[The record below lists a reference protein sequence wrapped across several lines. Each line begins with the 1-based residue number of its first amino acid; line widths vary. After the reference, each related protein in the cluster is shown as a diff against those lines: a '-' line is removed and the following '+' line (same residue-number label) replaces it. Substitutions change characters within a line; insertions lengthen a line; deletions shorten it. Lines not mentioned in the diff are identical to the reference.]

1 MFDAVNMLGKKEKYV
16 APQMMAMMIA
26 LNLQAVPPP
35 QDSFDYQSQHVLLRI
50 RIYYELSSHYIKV
63 RLLR

>member
-26 LNLQAVPPP
+26 LNLHSDRAVPECHDCILH
-35 QDSFDYQSQHVLLRI
+35 QFVH
-50 RIYYELSSHYIKV
+50 SHIDHNS
-63 RLLR
+63 